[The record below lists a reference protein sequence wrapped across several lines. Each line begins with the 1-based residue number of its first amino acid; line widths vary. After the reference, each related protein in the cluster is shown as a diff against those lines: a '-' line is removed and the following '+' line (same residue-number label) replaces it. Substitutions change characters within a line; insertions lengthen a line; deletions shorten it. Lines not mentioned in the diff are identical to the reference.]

1 MGTNLRIG
9 WMISL
14 ALASAHGIGTSRWV
28 PESPTDWAPSIVGN
42 MIQQQDQGIAQG
54 TFSIKVKVDLVTVD
68 AVVRTSRGAF
78 VGDLKTEDFVVY
90 DNGVAQNIIHFSRDQ
105 LPLAVALVV
114 DRSPSIAPYLETLRY
129 AAMSAILH
137 LKPQDQIVLFSFDTN
152 VYRHGDLLP
161 NHMRIAQQIGQITIG
176 NGTNLYDA
184 VFEAARYLR
193 GRAPDHRRAI
203 ILISDNVNSVPGAHR
218 AREAWQETLEAG
230 AALYSIRTPGDNPGM
245 GGRNTNENANVE
257 LIASDSGGDVLD
269 VSKKVSLSSALD
281 WAFANLRMQYLLG
294 FTPSDPGKDGSF
306 HNLVVKLS
314 AKETCPDCR
323 VQARRGYYAGK
334 AILPLAPGST
344 PAAMQPDGSGESL
357 ARSRILTA
365 AACGFDLNDIPFEL
379 DAAREAD
386 DRDQPRIKVDLKID
400 PANVVFK
407 TEGDRHR
414 GKLRVA
420 IFYADDKGK
429 ILGDLWY
436 TMDLNVPESNFRQ
449 FMSSAISF
457 AQSIPRKAKKQ
468 MIRVVVYDPG
478 SDRVGSRLVTR

>member
-1 MGTNLRIG
+1 
-9 WMISL
+9 MITL
-14 ALASAHGIGTSRWV
+14 ALVSSGGIRQAGRIPEPASDR
-28 PESPTDWAPSIVGN
+28 APSVAGDSIR
-42 MIQQQDQGIAQG
+42 QQDPGMARG

-90 DNGVAQNIIHFSRDQ
+90 DNGVAQNVTYFSRDQ

-137 LKPQDQIVLFSFDTN
+137 LKLQDQIVLFSFDTN

-161 NHMRIAQQIGQITIG
+161 NHARIAQQIGQITIG
-176 NGTNLYDA
+176 NGTNIYDA

-218 AREAWQETLEAG
+218 AREAWQEILEAA
-230 AALYSIRTPGDNPGM
+230 AALYSIRTPGDNPGI
-245 GGRNTNENANVE
+245 GGRNTDESANVE
-257 LIASDSGGDVLD
+257 LIAGESGGDVLD
-269 VSKKVSLSSALD
+269 VSKKVSLSGALD
-281 WAFANLRMQYLLG
+281 WAIANLRMQYLLG
-294 FTPSDPGKDGSF
+294 FSPSDAGKDGSF
-306 HNLVVKLS
+306 HNLVVKLRS
-314 AKETCPDCR
+314 KESCPDCR

-357 ARSRILTA
+357 ARSRIITA

-379 DAAREAD
+379 TAAREAD
-386 DRDQPRIKVDLKID
+386 DSDQPRIKVDLKID
-400 PANVVFK
+400 PANVAFK
-407 TEGDRHR
+407 TEGDWHR

-420 IFYADDKGK
+420 IFYADNNGK

-436 TMDLNVPESNFRQ
+436 TVDLNVSEGDFRQ
-449 FMSSAISF
+449 FVSF
-457 AQSIPRKAKKQ
+457 AIPFSQSIPRKAKKQ

-478 SDRVGSRLVTR
+478 SDRVGSRLATR